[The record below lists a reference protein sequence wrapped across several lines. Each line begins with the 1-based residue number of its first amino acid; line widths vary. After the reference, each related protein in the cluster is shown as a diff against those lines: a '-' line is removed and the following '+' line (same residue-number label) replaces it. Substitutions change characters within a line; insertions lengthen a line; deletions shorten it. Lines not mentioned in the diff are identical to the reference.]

1 MEDSMT
7 DTETQNENTPRT
19 FAGEIDVPWNLVVP
33 TVDVHLV
40 GYGNRFPN
48 DFTLEMLAVL
58 QRCKRIFAVPPIHAP
73 DFGIPEMESL
83 MHLYGPDKPR
93 TQTYA
98 EMLQLVLA
106 AATADPPVAFAT
118 YGSAMVGAQVAH
130 RLLAEAGRR
139 GLTTHVTNAPSCFDG
154 IWADFNIEPFYGFE
168 VWEASTFVR
177 LGIEPNTRAN
187 LLLPQAPVFD
197 VPEGLDPD
205 TMTIRTSTT
214 VVILRDHLLRFYPPD
229 HVVHYVKSGAGAG
242 PHLVG
247 ADIESFRLRDLDHPG
262 HQPGSTLFVPRAAGT
277 SRTRLD
283 FDNPA
288 RPGAQPA

>member
-118 YGSAMVGAQVAH
+118 YGSE
-130 RLLAEAGRR
+130 RDRR
-139 GLTTHVTNAPSCFDG
+139 IGGCGGEHEL
-154 IWADFNIEPFYGFE
+154 
-168 VWEASTFVR
+168 
-177 LGIEPNTRAN
+177 
-187 LLLPQAPVFD
+187 Q
-197 VPEGLDPD
+197 
-205 TMTIRTSTT
+205 
-214 VVILRDHLLRFYPPD
+214 
-229 HVVHYVKSGAGAG
+229 
-242 PHLVG
+242 
-247 ADIESFRLRDLDHPG
+247 
-262 HQPGSTLFVPRAAGT
+262 
-277 SRTRLD
+277 
-283 FDNPA
+283 
-288 RPGAQPA
+288 